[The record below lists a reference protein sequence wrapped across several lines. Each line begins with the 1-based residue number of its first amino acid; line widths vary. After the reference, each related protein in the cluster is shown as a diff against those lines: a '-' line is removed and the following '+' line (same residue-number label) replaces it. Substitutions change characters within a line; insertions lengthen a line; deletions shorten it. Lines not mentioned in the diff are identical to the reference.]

1 MVDTL
6 VFLNKNSYLL
16 GLTSKEPPA
25 PPAELLLLPKGHEM
39 IEMSDNEEEM
49 DDVIAVEPGD
59 ETDESNTSS
68 Q

>member
-1 MVDTL
+1 MVDAL

-16 GLTSKEPPA
+16 GPTREELLA
-25 PPAELLLLPKGHEM
+25 PQAELPLLPKGHEM
-39 IEMSDNEEEM
+39 IEISDNEEDMDEM
-49 DDVIAVEPGD
+49 IAVESGD